1 MESPQVA
8 AGQPQWQRDA
18 EDPADSNNIDVSHI
32 VGIDN
37 NQSGAVTIYTDGTD
51 D

>member
-1 MESPQVA
+1 MLQDNLNGNETLKTLLN
-8 AGQPQWQRDA
+8 
-18 EDPADSNNIDVSHI
+18 SNNFDVSHI

-37 NQSGAVTIYTDGTD
+37 NQSGAVTIYTDGSD

>member
-1 MESPQVA
+1 MLQDNLNGNETLKNLLN
-8 AGQPQWQRDA
+8 
-18 EDPADSNNIDVSHI
+18 SNNFDVSHI